1 MSIEEIINSQY
12 PEFVQGKQYAPPQQR
27 QLNGKATNAKE
38 IPLHPKALEKKPLDR
53 FHHIIWQ
60 KNK

>member
-1 MSIEEIINSQY
+1 MSIEEIINNQY
-12 PEFVQGKQYAPPQQR
+12 PDFPKGKQYAPPQVR
-27 QLNGKATNAKE
+27 ESNGKATNAKP
-38 IPLHPKALEKKPLDR
+38 IRLHPKALLNQPLDR